1 MASDV
6 GVVKI
11 GISSNPFWRL
21 VQVRTQLTAIKR
33 LSHAWAMSRGDA
45 IAVEKTAHERFS
57 LVSVGKEMF
66 RLSPETAASVIV
78 GILSDKGIP
87 IDPFDCE
94 QEHKGKPSNSD
105 LTKPFTFRLEID
117 LRKRAERVAKL
128 EMRTLSSLLT
138 YSLDREV
145 TALEE
150 RHGRATV
157 TDRHR
162 AA

>member
-21 VQVRTQLTAIKR
+21 AQVRVQLNVIKR
-33 LSHAWAMSRGDA
+33 LSHAWGMPSREDA
-45 IAVEKTAHERFS
+45 IAVERTAHERFS
-57 LVSVGKEMF
+57 LVGIGKEMF

-78 GILSDKGIP
+78 GILSEKGIP

-94 QEHKGKPSNSD
+94 QEHKRKPSDSD
-105 LTKPFTFRLEID
+105 LTKPFTLRLEIN
-117 LRKRAERVAKL
+117 LRKRAERVARL
-128 EMRTLSSLLT
+128 ESRTLSSLLT
-138 YSLDREV
+138 YALDREV

-150 RHGRATV
+150 HHDCGPLTA
-157 TDRHR
+157 D
-162 AA
+162 